1 MSFNR
6 LSRILYDRFHWNMFK
21 TEVEITY
28 LRMMQTNVSLTCDV
42 GVLIYS
48 DKTVNSI
55 FEFTNINR
63 MNILELYLNTRLK
76 RENFYSMEFT
86 RVPSYT
92 CLSSLSGNARNQ
104 ILAQE
109 IINMEA
115 RFGMTQN
122 LYCYKKPERSDNEDD
137 CYITR
142 VEEDEEDGK
151 DENTELVEPLNQ
163 FVVPPPHGFK
173 YVSEYV

>member
-1 MSFNR
+1 
-6 LSRILYDRFHWNMFK
+6 
-21 TEVEITY
+21 
-28 LRMMQTNVSLTCDV
+28 MQTNISLTCYV

-86 RVPSYT
+86 RVPSYTHKVTHASQTT

-142 VEEDEEDGK
+142 VEEDEEDEEDGK